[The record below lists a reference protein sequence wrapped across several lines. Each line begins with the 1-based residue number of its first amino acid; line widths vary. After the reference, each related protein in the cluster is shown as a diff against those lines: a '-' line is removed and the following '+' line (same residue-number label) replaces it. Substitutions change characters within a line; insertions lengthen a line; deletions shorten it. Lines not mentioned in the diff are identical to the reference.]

1 MNPFRQLMQSPAAA
15 LNPPVGTWIMS
26 ASPIVA
32 EAIGHAGF
40 DWAVVDMEHSPL
52 DLSSLIHVL
61 QAVAGTPLL
70 PITRVPWNDAVLVKR
85 VLDAGAQTLLFPF
98 V

>member
-1 MNPFRQLMQSPAAA
+1 
-15 LNPPVGTWIMS
+15 MS

-40 DWAVVDMEHSPL
+40 DWAVVDMEHSPQ

-61 QAVAGTPLL
+61 QAVAET
-70 PITRVPWNDAVLVKR
+70 
-85 VLDAGAQTLLFPF
+85 
-98 V
+98 

>member
-40 DWAVVDMEHSPL
+40 DWAVVDMEHSPQ

-61 QAVAGTPLL
+61 QAVAET
-70 PITRVPWNDAVLVKR
+70 
-85 VLDAGAQTLLFPF
+85 
-98 V
+98 